1 MAIIHQNSQQKRLF
15 INRWLVIPCHL
26 PLALW
31 LLITNLPAIAYQSNS
46 PTSSAEAVVQYS
58 SNPSALLQQGK
69 EHYQAGQ
76 FFEAA
81 TLWQQAA
88 TAYASSGASI
98 TYAQALNY
106 LSLAQQELGQW
117 EQAQVAIAESLTIL
131 QSVEKLD
138 SKGIL
143 LLAQALNTQGS
154 LQLAQGQTK
163 TALETWEQAEAT
175 YARAKDETGKVIS
188 QINQAQAWQFLGQYR
203 RARNLLEQLVTDL
216 ENQPDTLL
224 KADGLRS
231 LGIALQVAG
240 DLLQSKK
247 LLEQSWAISKEFNS
261 PSDTS
266 PTLLSIG
273 NVARDLER
281 YDVAWKYYQ
290 EAAKLAPDGITQVQ
304 AQLNQL
310 SLLVRFKKW
319 EKALSLIPTIESNLS
334 KLPPSRLA
342 IYARVNLAE
351 SMIKL
356 KNSEKEAIQL
366 SYTSI
371 TSKIASKIYP
381 KITSKITSKITPKIA
396 NILAIAIQEA
406 RQIQDARSEA
416 YSLNQLAKL
425 YQQNQQWEDAKN
437 LTEQALQIAQ
447 TINAGDIIALAATQL
462 GQILKQQGDIPGAI
476 AAYET
481 AYNNLQSLRS
491 DLVAIN
497 PDVQFKFQESIEPIY
512 RDLVSLLLTP
522 SQAGIK
528 KGAVSQSNLKKA
540 REVIEALQLAE
551 LDNYFR
557 DACVDTE
564 PIVIDE
570 IDVEAAVIYPI
581 ILSDRIEVILSVP
594 NQPLTHYTSLL
605 PEDKVKAILRQ
616 VYSSMSP
623 GYPSNERLRL
633 SEQIYDW
640 LIRPAEAELAN
651 SNIKTLVFVPD
662 GFLRNLPM
670 AALYD
675 GKQYLVENYSIAISP
690 GLQLFPQRLQRV
702 ELNVLVAGLT
712 EARQGYTGLPGV
724 ALEVQEI
731 TDKVTTDVLLNQE
744 FTRTTFQ
751 TAIDS
756 TPFPIVHL
764 ATHGQF
770 SSNPK
775 ETFLLTWNDRIGIKD
790 FDLLFQKR
798 RLGILEPIELLVM
811 SACQTAAGDNRATL
825 GLAGFALRSGA
836 HSTLGSLW
844 SVSDESTTYLMK
856 EFYQSLI
863 QTKPSMTK
871 AEALQQAQL
880 KLRQDPLYE
889 HPYFWASFVLVGNW
903 L

>member
-1 MAIIHQNSQQKRLF
+1 
-15 INRWLVIPCHL
+15 
-26 PLALW
+26 
-31 LLITNLPAIAYQSNS
+31 
-46 PTSSAEAVVQYS
+46 
-58 SNPSALLQQGK
+58 
-69 EHYQAGQ
+69 
-76 FFEAA
+76 
-81 TLWQQAA
+81 
-88 TAYASSGASI
+88 
-98 TYAQALNY
+98 
-106 LSLAQQELGQW
+106 
-117 EQAQVAIAESLTIL
+117 
-131 QSVEKLD
+131 
-138 SKGIL
+138 
-143 LLAQALNTQGS
+143 
-154 LQLAQGQTK
+154 
-163 TALETWEQAEAT
+163 
-175 YARAKDETGKVIS
+175 
-188 QINQAQAWQFLGQYR
+188 
-203 RARNLLEQLVTDL
+203 
-216 ENQPDTLL
+216 
-224 KADGLRS
+224 
-231 LGIALQVAG
+231 
-240 DLLQSKK
+240 
-247 LLEQSWAISKEFNS
+247 
-261 PSDTS
+261 
-266 PTLLSIG
+266 
-273 NVARDLER
+273 ARDLQR

-290 EAAKLAPDGITQVQ
+290 EAAKLAPDGITKVQ

-310 SLLVRFKKW
+310 SLLVTVKKW
-319 EKALSLIPTIESNLS
+319 DKALSLIPTIESNLS

-356 KNSEKEAIQL
+356 KNSEKEGIQL
-366 SYTSI
+366 SYTS
-371 TSKIASKIYP
+371 KIATKIAQ
-381 KITSKITSKITPKIA
+381 KITQKIA
-396 NILAIAIQEA
+396 NVLAIAIQEA
-406 RQIQDARSEA
+406 RQLQDARAEA

-425 YQQNQQWEDAKN
+425 YQQNQQWEDAQS
-437 LTEQALQIAQ
+437 LTEKALQIAQ

-522 SQAGIK
+522 SQAGLK

-557 DACVDTE
+557 DACLDTE

-581 ILSDRIEVILSVP
+581 ILSDRIEVILSLP
-594 NQPLTHYTSLL
+594 NQPLSHYTTLL
-605 PEDKVKAILRQ
+605 PEDKVKARLRQ

-623 GYPSNERLRL
+623 GYPNNERLRL

-640 LIRPAEAELAN
+640 LIRPAEVELAN

-675 GKQYLVENYSIAISP
+675 GKQYLIENYSIAISP

-724 ALEVQEI
+724 AGEVQEI

-844 SVSDESTTYLMK
+844 SVSDESTTNLMK
-856 EFYQSLI
+856 EFYQGLI

-880 KLRQDPLYE
+880 KLRQDPLYK

>member
-1 MAIIHQNSQQKRLF
+1 MAIIHQNSQQQGLSLKG
-15 INRWLVIPCHL
+15 WLVIRCHL

-46 PTSSAEAVVQYS
+46 PTSSPGAVVQYS

-88 TAYASSGASI
+88 TAYASNGASFNQ
-98 TYAQALNY
+98 AQALNY

-117 EQAQVAIAESLTIL
+117 QQAQVAIAESITIL

-163 TALETWEQAEAT
+163 TALETWEQAEDT
-175 YARAKDETGKVIS
+175 YARANDETGKIIS

-247 LLEQSWAISKEFNS
+247 LLEQSWAISKQFNS
-261 PSDTS
+261 PEDTS

-273 NVARDLER
+273 NVARDLQR
-281 YDVAWKYYQ
+281 YDVAWTYYQ
-290 EAAKLAPDGITQVQ
+290 EAAKLAPDGITKVQ

-310 SLLVRFKKW
+310 SLLVTVKKW
-319 EKALSLIPTIESNLS
+319 DKALSLIPTIESNLS

-351 SMIKL
+351 SMMKL

-366 SYTSI
+366 SYTS
-371 TSKIASKIYP
+371 KIA
-381 KITSKITSKITPKIA
+381 PKIA
-396 NILAIAIQEA
+396 PKIAKKITKKIANVLAIAIQEA
-406 RQIQDARSEA
+406 RQLQDARAEA

-425 YQQNQQWEDAKN
+425 YQQNQQWEDAQS
-437 LTEQALQIAQ
+437 LTEKALQIAQ

-522 SQAGIK
+522 SQAGLK

-557 DACVDTE
+557 DACLDTE

-581 ILSDRIEVILSVP
+581 ILSDRIEVILSLP
-594 NQPLTHYTSLL
+594 NQPLSHYTTLL
-605 PEDKVKAILRQ
+605 PEDKVKARLRQ

-623 GYPSNERLRL
+623 GYPNNERLRL

-670 AALYD
+670 AAIYD
-675 GKQYLVENYSIAISP
+675 GKQYLIENYSIAISP

-724 ALEVQEI
+724 AGEVQEI

-844 SVSDESTTYLMK
+844 SVSDESTTNLMK
-856 EFYQSLI
+856 EFYQGLI

-880 KLRQDPLYE
+880 KLRQDPLYK